1 MVIEL
6 LRAAFGPLVTI
17 KHLSLV
23 LFSSANRLSARKK
36 LKGAIVAF
44 FSFDRPPVNVEQM

>member
-6 LRAAFGPLVTI
+6 VQAAFGLPFAI
-17 KHLSLV
+17 KP
-23 LFSSANRLSARKK
+23 FSSVLSNVANILGARKK